1 MEQKHELM
9 LNSMEILET
18 KPLSDLLSEVV
29 IKVCYVS
36 DQPNNNDTVITKEV
50 GKQIAATLP
59 GAPIAGFFNKQTGDF
74 EQHNRK
80 VSFEQG
86 QIIFEDT
93 TKAYG
98 FVDPVS

>member
-1 MEQKHELM
+1 MEEDYELL

-18 KPLSDLLSEVV
+18 KPLSDLLSEVI
-29 IKVCYVS
+29 IKVCYVGP
-36 DQPNNNDTVITKEV
+36 DPNNNETVITKEV

-59 GAPIAGFFNKQTGDF
+59 GAPIAGFFNKSTGDF

-80 VSFEQG
+80 VSFEKG
-86 QIIFEDT
+86 EIIFEDT

-98 FVDPVS
+98 FVDPIS